1 MKGRIQAEVGLL
13 ILPPQIQAVWGRL
26 IKRLPGGPECL
37 CQKPKGAGRGRVCLH
52 RQLLQQARLPVH
64 GQGGAGDD
72 LPLFE
77 TVQRECVDPTGEK
90 GQEYQLRDIH
100 DEDHAFLVCLIAD
113 RVIKS
118 WAERPRKSAF
128 AL

>member
-90 GQEYQLRDIH
+90 GQEYQLTGSAPANGIH
-100 DEDHAFLVCLIAD
+100 
-113 RVIKS
+113 
-118 WAERPRKSAF
+118 PGGKSAGF
-128 AL
+128 AGVDPNSWEHVLEEC